1 MVMVLLLA
9 GCTTTKKVD
18 EMIDL
23 KMNPQIES
31 IDAKFEAQTAARAQ
45 VVEDMKGFMDRL
57 GRTLNKDVKVL
68 EAGVDSLKTQ
78 MEAVKKNVSKIDVQS
93 VADQVSKIDTAVGS
107 LGNSID
113 QLNVKTATI
122 SQSVAA
128 LQQAEKTRTEAE
140 AAAAEAKAA
149 LPEKGIFHKHPAG
162 VVE

>member
-18 EMIDL
+18 EMIDS

-31 IDAKFEAQTAARAQ
+31 IDAKFEAQTAARNQ
-45 VVEDMKGFMDRL
+45 VLEDMKDFVDRL
-57 GRTLNKDVKVL
+57 GRTLNKDVKVV
-68 EAGVDSLKTQ
+68 EAGVADLKDQ
-78 MEAVKKNVSKIDVQS
+78 VAAVKKNVSKIDVQS
-93 VADQVSKIDTAVGS
+93 VANTVNDLESSVGS
-107 LGNSID
+107 LGDSID

-122 SQSVAA
+122 KQSVET
-128 LQQAEKTRTEAE
+128 LQQAEKARTEAE

-149 LPEKGIFHKHPAG
+149 LPEKGMFHKHPAG